1 MPQNSSQTRKRARV
15 ELKPLDQA
23 PKTSWDYV
31 GVREWQAEHSI
42 SRLFRTSIRLQTVFD
57 RCFSQFGMTAQ
68 QAAVLLHCVEHGAT
82 SAGNL
87 ARSMGR
93 DKGKITRFVD
103 KLEGSGFLLRKSDA
117 RDHRLFIITA
127 TNRGRRVAPRLRTR
141 FGELRNQFFEGVPNT
156 DMDRLES
163 VLAQL
168 HANADRLCERK
179 KRKERLGNS

>member
-1 MPQNSSQTRKRARV
+1 MSQSSHTRKRARV
-15 ELKPLDQA
+15 DLKPLDQ
-23 PKTSWDYV
+23 PSKMSWKYA

-42 SRLFRTSIRLQTVFD
+42 SRLLRTSIRLQTAFD

-68 QAAVLLHCVEHGAT
+68 EAAVLLHCVEHGET

-103 KLEGSGFLLRKSDA
+103 KLEGSGFLSRKSDA
-117 RDHRLFIITA
+117 RDHRLFIIAA

-141 FGELRNQFFEGVPNT
+141 FGELRNQFFEGVLNT
-156 DMDRLES
+156 DMDCLES

-168 HANADRLCERK
+168 QSNADRLCERK
-179 KRKERLGNS
+179 KRKEPVGSS